1 MSKFLVRN
9 NLIGIGLT
17 DLQKNGENQYS
28 HPHTVRRPCLFTYM
42 PSKYLKSENVFF
54 ADERAFVCQS
64 AGKSVVKNSELLLLL
79 IFYPTSAGCTILCD
93 NIRKKYINNG
103 TDA

>member
-42 PSKYLKSENVFF
+42 PSMYLKSEIVFF
-54 ADERAFVCQS
+54 ADERAFVCQT
-64 AGKSVVKNSELLLLL
+64 AGKSVVLTTDLKKFRTINITNLLSNCVQVVP
-79 IFYPTSAGCTILCD
+79 Y
-93 NIRKKYINNG
+93 
-103 TDA
+103 

>member
-42 PSKYLKSENVFF
+42 PSMYLKSEIVFF
-54 ADERAFVCQS
+54 ADERAFVCQT

-79 IFYPTSAGCTILCD
+79 IFYPTVCRLYHIKRTKL
-93 NIRKKYINNG
+93 NNSEKSI
-103 TDA
+103 